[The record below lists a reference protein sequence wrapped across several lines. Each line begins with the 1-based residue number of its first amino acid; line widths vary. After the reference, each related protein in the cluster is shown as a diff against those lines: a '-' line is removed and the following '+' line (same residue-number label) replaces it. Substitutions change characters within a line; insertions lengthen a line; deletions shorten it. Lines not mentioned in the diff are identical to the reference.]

1 MPEFNPAL
9 ILQRPVVTEKTTG
22 GIDHLNA
29 YVFQVTPRA
38 NKIEIKKAVEKQFN
52 VKVIKVNTRWKQGK
66 TKRLGRS
73 LGRTSPSKE
82 AIVTLRPGEKI
93 DVY

>member
-1 MPEFNPAL
+1 MPEFNPVF

-22 GIDHLNA
+22 SIDHLNA
-29 YVFQVTPRA
+29 YVFQVAPRA

-66 TKRLGRS
+66 MKRLGKTI
-73 LGRTSPSKE
+73 GRTSPAKE
-82 AIVTLRPGEKI
+82 AIVTLRPGDKI